1 MAVIKGMLKANTKIL
16 IPSKIL
22 DDEDEAGEFVADIVY
37 EAVEKTNKAQNV
49 ELFLESGASFNVGS
63 DYVEADFKVGGFS
76 PREANANEQ
85 IADFLANLKALVS
98 KKVAKGV
105 SIGSTFKQGYLYVLI
120 GDKSIM
126 SGDYKSNLIQCRRG
140 VAKRKFLKAKN
151 GYSDGLRKDGSDT
164 EHLVY
169 KLERE
174 GFSEAVIGQV
184 DSFVNSQVN
193 LLVKW
198 VENMVDVEF
207 RSAIV
212 TNIAKVRKGSIEGL
226 AINWELTNPMS
237 SIEFKT
243 FSSDVERLTRANPF
257 KNEVAGVWFEDIR
270 VKAVSDSEVAVVFDL
285 GFSPVGGIKSKQI
298 RSKRLT
304 RRIKSKARLKSANEN
319 STAAARIAKLAQKE
333 FSMWE
338 PDYRGMGG
346 IYEIASG
353 VYELELGCDG
363 LVFEADNF
371 DIKELRK
378 MERPVANFVKKYRQ
392 KLIDTFNEFIG
403 DPVTAYDV
411 KVGEFK
417 FDDSLD
423 TIYGTVVF
431 TILFEVE

>member
-16 IPSKIL
+16 IPSRIL
-22 DDEDEAGEFVADIVY
+22 DDEDEAGEFIADIIY
-37 EAVEKTNKAQNV
+37 EAVEKTSKAQDV
-49 ELFLESGASFNVGS
+49 ELFVDSSASFNVGS
-63 DYVEADFKVGGFS
+63 DYIEADFKVGGFS

-85 IADFLANLKALVS
+85 IADFLANLKAMVS

-126 SGDYKSNLIQCRRG
+126 SGDYKSNIIQCSK

-164 EHLVY
+164 ERLIY

-174 GFSEAVIGQV
+174 GFSEAVIGQI
-184 DSFVNSQVN
+184 DSFVNSQVD

-198 VENMVDVEF
+198 VENMVDTEF
-207 RSAIV
+207 RTAIIP
-212 TNIAKVRKGSIEGL
+212 NIAKVRNNTIESL
-226 AINWELTNPMS
+226 TISWELANPMS
-237 SIEFKT
+237 SAEFKT

-270 VKAVSDSEVAVVFDL
+270 AKATNDGIAVAFDL
-285 GFSPVGGIKSKQI
+285 GFSPVGGIKSKRI
-298 RSKRLT
+298 RSNRLT
-304 RRIKSKARLKSANEN
+304 RRIKSKARIKSANAN
-319 STAAARIAKLAQKE
+319 STAAARITKIAQKE

-353 VYELELGCDG
+353 TYELELGCDG
-363 LVFEADNF
+363 LVFEADTF

-411 KVGEFK
+411 KVGAFK
-417 FDDSLD
+417 FDNSLD

-431 TILFEVE
+431 SLIFDVE